1 MNNSKL
7 YYTARELLSLNLKDL
22 PITVKGIIQKA
33 NRENWVSRPRQA
45 RGGGYEYA
53 ITSLPKTVQ
62 TALRHKLA
70 SDLTEKQ
77 PQVPVAFDEQ
87 AVRNLNQKQLSI
99 SDARNVL
106 GQYLLLLEGGRKC
119 VRNKVVDTF
128 LDKLKVGDL
137 PPHIMEAIRKAN
149 ARSKGEAKISK
160 RTLMDCL
167 LNYEKSQ
174 STGERVLRQAP
185 KRQGRP
191 QTDVTQLA
199 WLHDFLTFYR
209 VAQGVKVTHAYRRFE
224 RAVSYKAPSLSAV
237 QRVVAKLPEIFL
249 EKGRLTGAQYRALL
263 PCVRRDWSQLSLFD
277 CFIGD
282 GHGFKAKVKHP
293 EHAHGFQPEITAL
306 IDGRSRLIVGWSV
319 AQSESSLAVADA
331 LRHAIQNWGTPY
343 IYYSDNGG
351 GETNKTLDDDVT
363 GMLPRLG
370 ISHETGIAGNPQGR
384 GIIERLWQS
393 TLIPLA
399 RSYETYTGSTMD
411 GSTKHLI
418 YRRIES
424 AVNAIEKGKEL
435 STEQRRFYK
444 KMPHFLDFVADV
456 ERCFADYNNRP
467 HSSLPKKDNGEH
479 FSPLEYANWIM
490 KAERITPRKLH
501 PLEEELLFRPETV
514 RQVRRGEIEL
524 FTNRYFSTQLATY
537 HNEKVRVLY
546 DIHDPSYVFVKTMD
560 GEWICKAELD
570 GNKVAAFPQ
579 SVVERAKA
587 KSVAAQNK
595 RLQTRIERN
604 NRELNPAITLQAD
617 DELLE
622 SLARSELLE
631 IDQEE
636 QPIFLTQAEKDH
648 WEQQHRKAVGE

>member
-1 MNNSKL
+1 MWIES
-7 YYTARELLSLNLKDL
+7 KDL
-22 PITVKGIIQKA
+22 TGLAGLPLTTQGISKRA
-33 NRENWVSRPRQA
+33 LKENWERRRKPNTKGNV
-45 RGGGYEYA
+45 YEYA
-53 ITSLPKTVQ
+53 ITSLPIAVQ
-62 TALRHKLA
+62 QALRQNLA
-70 SDLTEKQ
+70 LSVISSKPKAELST
-77 PQVPVAFDEQ
+77 VREQ
-87 AVRNLNQKQLSI
+87 LNLRELCSKQLVI
-99 SDARNVL
+99 ADARCAL
-106 GQYLLLLEGGRKC
+106 AQYILHLEGGVKGKRKVLIEQFC
-119 VRNKVVDTF
+119 DQV
-128 LDKLKVGDL
+128 KLQQL
-137 PPHIMEAIRKAN
+137 PEHIMNMVSVAN
-149 ARSKGEAKISK
+149 AKSGKKCTVSVRSLYDWVLA
-160 RTLMDCL
+160 
-167 LNYEKSQ
+167 YEKAETMEERLKRLVP
-174 STGERVLRQAP
+174 TGL
-185 KRQGRP
+185 GRKKL
-191 QTDVTQLA
+191 DVSNIA
-199 WLHDFLTFYR
+199 WLHDFLTFYQTTTGVS
-209 VAQGVKVTHAYRRFE
+209 VADAYQRFE
-224 RAVSYKAPSLSAV
+224 RAVSYKVPSISAV
-237 QRVVAKLPEIFL
+237 RRTLKKLPQIVL
-249 EKGRLTGAQYRALL
+249 SRGRITGSAYRQIMPA
-263 PCVRRDWSQLSLFD
+263 VRRDWSKLDLFD

-399 RSYETYTGSTMD
+399 RTYETYTGSTMD

-467 HSSLPKKDNGEH
+467 HSSLPKKDDGEH

-524 FTNRYFSTQLATY
+524 FTNRYFSTQLAAY
-537 HNEKVRVLY
+537 HNDKVRVLY

-631 IDQEE
+631 IEQEQ

-648 WEQQHRKAVGE
+648 WEQQRRRKVVGE